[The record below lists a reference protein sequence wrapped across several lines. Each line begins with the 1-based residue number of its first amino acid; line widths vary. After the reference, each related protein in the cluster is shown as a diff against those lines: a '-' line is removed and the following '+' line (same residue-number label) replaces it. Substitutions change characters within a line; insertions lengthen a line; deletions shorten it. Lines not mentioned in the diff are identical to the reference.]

1 MTLTFAGLLLDIVTG
16 FGVLCVLL
24 TIVVL
29 MIRTAWNSRSK
40 KNDYIR

>member
-1 MTLTFAGLLLDIVTG
+1 MTLTFAGLLLDIVLG

-29 MIRTAWNSRSK
+29 LVSARISRSK
-40 KNDYIR
+40 KDGHIR